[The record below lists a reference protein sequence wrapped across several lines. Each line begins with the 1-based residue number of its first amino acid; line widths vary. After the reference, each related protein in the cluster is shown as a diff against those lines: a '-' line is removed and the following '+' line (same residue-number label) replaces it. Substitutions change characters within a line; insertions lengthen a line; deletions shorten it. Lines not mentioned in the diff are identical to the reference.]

1 MIRPV
6 RGHVQCRRLP
16 RTFERG
22 AKPRL
27 AVVLDGYG
35 VVVAKRAGAGPA
47 KAARF
52 DPGETLATDDIVA
65 EPDLGSGVPR
75 CLYQAE
81 IANIRAWTDDES
93 DVGRRFSNPLRG
105 EYRQGAPQGVAR
117 TADVVGASRP
127 RPQPG
132 VDLRATGR

>member
-1 MIRPV
+1 
-6 RGHVQCRRLP
+6 
-16 RTFERG
+16 
-22 AKPRL
+22 L

-75 CLYQAE
+75 CLYQAQ
-81 IANIRAWTDDES
+81 IANIRAWTDE
-93 DVGRRFSNPLRG
+93 NL
-105 EYRQGAPQGVAR
+105 
-117 TADVVGASRP
+117 TWDVVSATHHEANIVRV
-127 RPQPG
+127 RLRKAC
-132 VDLRATGR
+132 VDG

>member
-65 EPDLGSGVPR
+65 EPDLGFRS
-75 CLYQAE
+75 AE
-81 IANIRAWTDDES
+81 VSLPGADCEYSSVD
-93 DVGRRFSNPLRG
+93 RR
-105 EYRQGAPQGVAR
+105 
-117 TADVVGASRP
+117 
-127 RPQPG
+127 
-132 VDLRATGR
+132 